1 MTIGAWIGA
10 AVGIV
15 TLFIT
20 VAKLIVNNTQSNTRL
35 ACAVENLAKAT
46 EDNCKTNTREHEAIR
61 SEKEKEHGEI
71 WGTLDKHTDEL
82 ADHAT
87 RIAIIESKP
96 PRKAKA

>member
-10 AVGIV
+10 SVALA

-20 VAKLIVNNTQSNTRL
+20 IAKLIVNNTQSNTRL

-46 EDNCKTNTREHEAIR
+46 EDNCKTNSREHEAIR
-61 SEKEKEHGEI
+61 SENEKDHGEI

-82 ADHAT
+82 AAHAT

-96 PRKAKA
+96 TRKAKA